1 MRKVF
6 SNVNGYNNYC
16 PKIYIIILV
25 RAITP
30 LHTPTHLSAVGV
42 DEPLH
47 IHTHS
52 TRALVQDSKLRLM
65 IEQPRHLR
73 RRGGYS

>member
-1 MRKVF
+1 MLDLGK
-6 SNVNGYNNYC
+6 S
-16 PKIYIIILV
+16 P
-25 RAITP
+25 
-30 LHTPTHLSAVGV
+30 HTPTNLSAVGV

-73 RRGGYS
+73 RGRVYRCSKNPCIM